1 MRLARMDDLQYMIRE
16 GLWFQP
22 SSFNQPHKTC
32 LDGKLQQIERQPLR
46 PEDEASF
53 ANGEYQ
59 TCISTD
65 QLPLYRVY
73 GQSPS
78 GAGAFGGGRF
88 ATTEFAES
96 RIDVKIRLA
105 LKPDWKN
112 TRLVEELILVPAG
125 TVLQVGKVAAVTL
138 PTGTVLEG
146 GADQVLLPYQWPS
159 EWIQGYREITI
170 KPLLE
175 LPVYS
180 KEKPVEQLKK
190 RG

>member
-1 MRLARMDDLQYMIRE
+1 LKEELQFMIRE
-16 GLWFQP
+16 GLWFQ
-22 SSFNQPHKTC
+22 SGSANQQGKTC
-32 LDGKLQQIERQPLR
+32 LEGKLQLIEKQPLR
-46 PEDEASF
+46 PDDELSF
-53 ANGEYQ
+53 ADAEYQ
-59 TCISTD
+59 TYITTE
-65 QLPLYRVY
+65 QIPLYRVY

-125 TVLQVGKVAAVTL
+125 IVLQIGKVAAVTL

-170 KPLLE
+170 KPQWE
-175 LPVYS
+175 YPVYA
-180 KEKPVEQLKK
+180 KDKPIERLERK
-190 RG
+190 G

>member
-1 MRLARMDDLQYMIRE
+1 MDDLQYMIRE
-16 GLWFQP
+16 GLWFL
-22 SSFNQPHKTC
+22 SGSYNQQHKTH

-46 PEDEASF
+46 PEDVASF
-53 ANGEYQ
+53 TNGEYQ
-59 TCISTD
+59 TCITTD
-65 QLPLYRVY
+65 EILLYRVY

-105 LKPDWKN
+105 LNPGWKN
-112 TRLVEELILVPAG
+112 TLLVEELILVPVG
-125 TVLQVGKVAAVTL
+125 IILQIGKVAAVTL
-138 PTGTVLEG
+138 PTCTVLGG
-146 GADQVLLPYQWPS
+146 GADQVLLPYQWSS
-159 EWIQGYREITI
+159 EWIQGYREVTV
-170 KPLLE
+170 KPLME
-175 LPVYS
+175 LPVYT